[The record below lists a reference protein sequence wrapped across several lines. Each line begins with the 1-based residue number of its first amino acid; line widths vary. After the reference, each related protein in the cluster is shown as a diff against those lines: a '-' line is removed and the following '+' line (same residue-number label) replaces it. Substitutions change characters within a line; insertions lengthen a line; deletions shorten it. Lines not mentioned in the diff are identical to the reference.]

1 MEMNSSLSMSQV
13 FDIINNYEKTI
24 HDFYKA
30 MSEGFSHLP
39 RTSTFRTGNA
49 NNRSKKV
56 KVGRKN
62 RDKSQS
68 KLVDKT
74 LMEKLYKLHYISS
87 IDLAGSVDDFKE
99 AFEMAKT
106 LE

>member
-24 HDFYKA
+24 QDFYKA
-30 MSEGFSHLP
+30 MSEEFSHLP
-39 RTSTFRTGNA
+39 RESTYRAGNSDSV
-49 NNRSKKV
+49 SKKV
-56 KVGRKN
+56 KVGQKN
-62 RDKSQS
+62 HDKRQS
-68 KLVDKT
+68 KRVDKA